1 MKEKSEHIKSR
12 DKMIAQMRQNFKD
25 THVADMTLVSYWKE
39 NMELK
44 VHHLRELKRM
54 LDNAGFTEQEILEI
68 LKGVG
73 PTFIFG
79 VPIPFNVPQKRE
91 EHSAYR

>member
-25 THVADMTLVSYWKE
+25 IHAADMKLVSFWKE

-54 LDNAGFTEQEILEI
+54 LDNAGFTETETLEL
-68 LKGVG
+68 LKGIG
-73 PTFIFG
+73 PAMLFG
-79 VPIPFNVPQKRE
+79 VPFNVPQKRE